1 MKNFNKSVSGIIF
14 LDKIDEVLKEHNKTR
29 KSLCEAL
36 GILQGTMATWKTK
49 NLMPPIDTINKIAKE
64 LNVTVDWLISDSKTF
79 DEKEHLLGEYSR
91 KSIRLRVYE
100 ALNNKYKKEDNRF
113 TDSFLSDEP
122 LIKELHHYYFNG
134 GYVSYEALLNWSKGR
149 CEIPLYVFNQWALSL
164 NSTLQFILTGS
175 EVLIPSKRKGY
186 SDPVEIELYDMA
198 KEYQNELH
206 ILENL
211 TDERKESAK
220 KILNLLMRLEH
231 LEYVE
236 KTRKKKEQKN
246 K

>member
-1 MKNFNKSVSGIIF
+1 MTTGIELINRI
-14 LDKIDEVLKEHNKTR
+14 DKILFELHKTR
-29 KSLCEAL
+29 KEFAKE
-36 GILQGTMATWKTK
+36 IKIQPNTMGNWKS
-49 NLMPPIDTINKIAKE
+49 NNSMPPADTINQIAKA
-64 LNVTVDWLISDSKTF
+64 LGVSADWLLNGSSDF
-79 DEKEHLLGEYSR
+79 DEKEHLLGDYSR

-100 ALNNKYKKEDNRF
+100 ALKNKFKSEDNRF

-149 CEIPLYVFNQWALSL
+149 CEIPLYAFNQWALSL

-175 EVLIPSKRKGY
+175 EILIPSKRKGY

-211 TDERKESAK
+211 TGERKESAK
-220 KILNLLMRLEH
+220 KILNQLMRLEH
-231 LEYVE
+231 LEE
-236 KTRKKKEQKN
+236 IERRRAENSKKQK
-246 K
+246 